1 MKRILFLTLILLMGV
16 QLSCAAEENLA
27 LNKSYTLEPAPNYD
41 LCTDA
46 DDAVQLTDG
55 KTTNGYFWTQ
65 QGTVGWRGV
74 SFGLITVDLGRIE
87 PISGF
92 EFTTAAGAG
101 GVEFPVSVRVDVSDD
116 GETYYES
123 ADLVADTREALG
135 EFPTKYAIVCLKS
148 KPVRTR
154 GRYVRIMAIE
164 SGPYLFCDEIRVI
177 PGDASLLTA
186 DLKRVPVSGTP
197 ADVYRERKM
206 AISIDRRIQTD
217 CEAVMKIVGDSENN
231 LSAEERVALKNEL
244 ASSASGAAS
253 WDVPKDF
260 RAVLPLNENHAGVYR
275 VLSKAWNAAG
285 FRGVVVSPANVW
297 DFTNR
302 FDYPKRS
309 ESPEIS
315 LALMQKEPRAA
326 VLNAYNAT
334 QTPVDLK
341 FKVKET
347 PALKVKAYRA
357 VWTDTSVL
365 EPVLDALV
373 PVTPDGSGVLTLDAV
388 PSGLVTQLWLVFEAQ
403 SGATSVQKLESS
415 VTCENTGETFP
426 VRATVYPREF
436 PQQTRLL
443 LGGWDYTN
451 GGGSY
456 NVNRTNLDSFLET
469 VRAGR
474 VNAPWGSPSL
484 LENCEVNPDDLSV
497 KINTDMFD
505 EWIER
510 WPKSVV
516 REYFVFLAKGGYG
529 SETTPKFKG
538 YEVGTKEFHTVVKN
552 LYAAWRAH
560 WLDLGLD
567 PAKFN
572 LLIHD
577 EPTEDCKDYAPFI
590 AWSDAIHAGCPE
602 VRVWEDPC
610 FTTFPKEYGAFF
622 DSIDVLCP
630 KRTDWLE
637 RPAEM
642 EEFYLGRQ
650 KSGQTLDFYS
660 CSGPMKTLC
669 PYTYVLSQALH
680 AAKIGARASFFWALG
695 DGGGVS
701 SWNEYYRAGAT
712 FTPLY
717 IDPNDSQV
725 TLGKHF
731 EAMRES
737 AQDYEYCMMFR
748 EKLDELRRQAPERA
762 DALESEWNKQ
772 LNDVLQQSFLEGGL
786 QWKTP
791 KDTTGSKRLREWT
804 LEQIFN

>member
-1 MKRILFLTLILLMGV
+1 MGV
-16 QLSCAAEENLA
+16 QLSYAAEENLA

-46 DDAVQLTDG
+46 DDTVQLTDG
-55 KTTNGYFWTQ
+55 KTTNEYFWTQ

-164 SGPYLFCDEIRVI
+164 SGPFLFCDEIRVI

-206 AISIDRRIQTD
+206 AISIDKRIQTD
-217 CEAVMKIVGDSENN
+217 CETVMKIVGDSEIN
-231 LSAEERVALKNEL
+231 LSAEERVSLKNEL

-253 WDVPKDF
+253 WDVPQGF
-260 RAVLPLNENHAGVYR
+260 RAVLPFNENHAGVYR

-285 FRGVVVSPANVW
+285 FRGVIVSPANVW
-297 DFTNR
+297 DYTNR

-315 LALMQKEPRAA
+315 LAFMQKEPRAA

-341 FKVKET
+341 FKVKEN

-451 GGGSY
+451 GGGTY

-510 WPKSVV
+510 WPKSVLCLSRKRRLRLGNDPEIQRLRSRHERISYRRKKSLRRVARTLARSGARSRQIQFAHSRRADGSLQRLRALYRLERRDPRGLSRSPRLGRSMLYDVPERV
-516 REYFVFLAKGGYG
+516 RRVLRFDRRPVSKADRLARTPCGNGGVLSWSTEVRTNAGLLLVFRPDENALPLYLRSLAGAPRGEDRRQGVVLLGAGRRRRGFVL
-529 SETTPKFKG
+529 ERILP
-538 YEVGTKEFHTVVKN
+538 
-552 LYAAWRAH
+552 RRR
-560 WLDLGLD
+560 D
-567 PAKFN
+567 
-572 LLIHD
+572 
-577 EPTEDCKDYAPFI
+577 
-590 AWSDAIHAGCPE
+590 IHA
-602 VRVWEDPC
+602 
-610 FTTFPKEYGAFF
+610 
-622 DSIDVLCP
+622 
-630 KRTDWLE
+630 
-637 RPAEM
+637 
-642 EEFYLGRQ
+642 
-650 KSGQTLDFYS
+650 
-660 CSGPMKTLC
+660 
-669 PYTYVLSQALH
+669 
-680 AAKIGARASFFWALG
+680 
-695 DGGGVS
+695 
-701 SWNEYYRAGAT
+701 
-712 FTPLY
+712 PLY
-717 IDPNDSQV
+717 
-725 TLGKHF
+725 
-731 EAMRES
+731 
-737 AQDYEYCMMFR
+737 
-748 EKLDELRRQAPERA
+748 
-762 DALESEWNKQ
+762 
-772 LNDVLQQSFLEGGL
+772 
-786 QWKTP
+786 
-791 KDTTGSKRLREWT
+791 
-804 LEQIFN
+804 